1 VAFILLLLLIQAIPN
16 TNKGTFATPY
26 TPLVSLYLFLFIL
39 LPFTTDENP
48 QPDSVG
54 LLPKC
59 HVHARSLDF
68 SSVRL
73 DSVCMLLSPT
83 FSSSLYADLTQGRTK
98 ADSKCY
104 SLFYLPNDN
113 PEINA
118 VMTTLADRNKL
129 NISTTTELSPKVRAG
144 LSLCA
149 LLCACVCVVCCVL
162 CVVCVRSL

>member
-1 VAFILLLLLIQAIPN
+1 
-16 TNKGTFATPY
+16 
-26 TPLVSLYLFLFIL
+26 
-39 LPFTTDENP
+39 
-48 QPDSVG
+48 
-54 LLPKC
+54 
-59 HVHARSLDF
+59 
-68 SSVRL
+68 
-73 DSVCMLLSPT
+73 MLLSPT
-83 FSSSLYADLTQGRTK
+83 SSSPLYADLTQGRTK

-149 LLCACVCVVCCVL
+149 L
-162 CVVCVRSL
+162 